1 MSITTA
7 PIQVKHRSEKED
19 QQLDAMIR
27 GLQSLHA
34 AFGRMRDALYP
45 MLAVAHQMVS
55 FHRQSQKPLPES
67 PEEHHPTTFDIHSKE
82 TTSL

>member
-1 MSITTA
+1 MSTRRA
-7 PIQVKHRSEKED
+7 PIELKHRSEKED

-27 GLQSLHA
+27 GLLSLHV

-45 MLAVAHQMVS
+45 MLATAHQMAS

-67 PEEHHPTTFDIHSKE
+67 PGEHHPTMFDIHSKE
-82 TTSL
+82 TTSS